1 MALEIRQMRHM
12 LVLAELGSF
21 ARAAAMLNFSQS
33 ALSRSIQVVEQQVG
47 AALFL
52 PSAAGVVPTDIG
64 RVLAQRA
71 RQVVQMAEDIEKVA
85 RSIPRLGARVLVEH
99 PGRDAARVLLEIDEL
114 VVEAHATGSQRFGAA
129 LQDRLE
135 PELREARLATRA
147 RRRPVGVDAVAAA
160 HDEYGR
166 FDRRHGSHLRRAG

>member
-1 MALEIRQMRHM
+1 MRHM

-71 RQVVQMAEDIEKVA
+71 RLGVKVAED
-85 RSIPRLGARVLVEH
+85 
-99 PGRDAARVLLEIDEL
+99 LE
-114 VVEAHATGSQRFGAA
+114 
-129 LQDRLE
+129 
-135 PELREARLATRA
+135 
-147 RRRPVGVDAVAAA
+147 
-160 HDEYGR
+160 
-166 FDRRHGSHLRRAG
+166 